1 MARGPTQPEPRPR
14 ARAGQTEEAE
24 RYEDARSAAVVREIL
39 RMYSQGWFPM
49 AEARDAPAQWVQP
62 NRRALIPLD
71 ESFRVSRSLR
81 ARVRSGKFVI
91 RCDSAFEQVIRACAQ
106 PGPGR
111 ADTWIN
117 DDIIAWYTL
126 LHRAG
131 HAHSIEA
138 YLPNNRGG
146 ATADPNGEL
155 MLVGGLYGVTLGAAF
170 CGESMFS
177 RPSLGGTDASKVCLV
192 HLVHH
197 LRRAGVTLLDAQLQ
211 NAHTDQFGAVQVART
226 KYLKLL
232 GEARTKGI
240 AWPEFD
246 PSLAVRA
253 LKRPDPPARG

>member
-1 MARGPTQPEPRPR
+1 MAQPNPNP
-14 ARAGQTEEAE
+14 APRAGQTDAAE
-24 RYEDARSAAVVREIL
+24 RYEAARDAAVVREIL
-39 RMYSQGWFPM
+39 RRYAQGWFPM
-49 AEARDAPAQWVQP
+49 AETRDAPAQWVQP

-111 ADTWIN
+111 AETWIN
-117 DDIIAWYTL
+117 DDIIAWYSL
-126 LHRAG
+126 LHHAG
-131 HAHSIEA
+131 YAHSIEA
-138 YLPNNRGG
+138 YLTNNRGG
-146 ATADPNGEL
+146 ASADPNGEL
-155 MLVGGLYGVTLGAAF
+155 TLVGGLYGVTLGAAF

-177 RPSLGGTDASKVCLV
+177 RPALGGTDASKVCLV

-197 LRRAGVTLLDAQLQ
+197 LRRAGFALLDAQIQ
-211 NAHTDQFGAVQVART
+211 NAHTDQFGAVHVSRT

-232 GEARTKGI
+232 NGARAKSA

-246 PSLAVRA
+246 PSLAVCT
-253 LKRPDPPARG
+253 LTRPDQPSQS

>member
-1 MARGPTQPEPRPR
+1 
-14 ARAGQTEEAE
+14 
-24 RYEDARSAAVVREIL
+24 
-39 RMYSQGWFPM
+39 M
-49 AEARDAPAQWVQP
+49 AESRDAPAQWVQP

-71 ESFRVSRSLR
+71 DSFRVSRSLR
-81 ARVRSGKFVI
+81 ARVRQGKFII
-91 RCDSAFEQVIRACAQ
+91 RCDSAFEQVIRACAE

-111 ADTWIN
+111 TETWIN

-138 YLPNNRGG
+138 YLAPDSPSH
-146 ATADPNGEL
+146 ACDAPFT
-155 MLVGGLYGVTLGAAF
+155 LVGGLYGVTLGAAF

-197 LRRAGVTLLDAQLQ
+197 LRRAGFRLLDAQIQ
-211 NAHTDQFGAVQVART
+211 NAHTDQFGAVQVARI

-232 GEARTKGI
+232 SQARAIST

-253 LKRPDPPARG
+253 LTRPDQPAQS

>member
-1 MARGPTQPEPRPR
+1 MARRPTQPEPRPR
-14 ARAGQTEEAE
+14 AGPADDAD
-24 RYEDARSAAVVREIL
+24 RYEEARSAAVAREIL

-91 RCDSAFEQVIRACAQ
+91 RCDSAFERVIRACAE

-111 ADTWIN
+111 AETWIN

-138 YLPNNRGG
+138 YVARNRGG
-146 ATADPNGEL
+146 ADADPGGDL
-155 MLVGGLYGVTLGAAF
+155 TLVGGLYGVTLGAAF

-177 RPSLGGTDASKVCLV
+177 RPALGGTDASKVCLV

-197 LRRAGVTLLDAQLQ
+197 LRRAGFTLLDAQIQ
-211 NAHTDQFGAVQVART
+211 NDHTDQFGAVQVVRT
-226 KYLKLL
+226 KYLELL
-232 GEARTKGI
+232 GEARTKGT

-253 LKRPDPPARG
+253 LTRPDRPERG

>member
-1 MARGPTQPEPRPR
+1 
-14 ARAGQTEEAE
+14 
-24 RYEDARSAAVVREIL
+24 
-39 RMYSQGWFPM
+39 M
-49 AEARDAPAQWVQP
+49 AESRDAPAQWVQP

-71 ESFRVSRSLR
+71 DSFRVSRSLR
-81 ARVRSGKFVI
+81 ARVRQGKFII
-91 RCDSAFEQVIRACAQ
+91 RCDSAFEQVIRACAE

-111 ADTWIN
+111 TETWIN

-138 YLPNNRGG
+138 YLAPDSPSH
-146 ATADPNGEL
+146 ACDAPFT
-155 MLVGGLYGVTLGAAF
+155 LVGAPYGVTLGAAF

-197 LRRAGVTLLDAQLQ
+197 LRRAGFRLLDAQIQ

-232 GEARTKGI
+232 SEARARST

-253 LKRPDPPARG
+253 LTRPDQPAQS